1 MAGKRKQDKS
11 ESSHIDP
18 ILAII
23 KAQLEGIG
31 YSSDIVAEALVEMK
45 AEFDGNDSPDTD
57 SMFDSALSICNRL
70 SPKSSS
76 SEDTADEDV
85 LENKDI
91 DAARVLALETAE
103 EERIKRRNSRRAT
116 WISGNILES
125 EDDLRIS
132 KLLDH
137 LRQSDMF
144 VSWCKALSEDESRP
158 AADSQRKSARLST
171 ASSVAGAQDHSK
183 IFAVPDADLRRFR
196 TVLADILELEVDVRK
211 WYSKDS
217 PYLFE
222 ELGEKISAQLSIV
235 SRSGGA
241 NGGKAAPGGGQH
253 SAELAIKVIKE
264 VTETM
269 VNDYETIKKGLYDM
283 PECAGQIPAILVDAR
298 RRRSG
303 SRADAPPVVPGEP
316 IRIMD

>member
-1 MAGKRKQDKS
+1 MAGGKRKLDKS

-18 ILAII
+18 ILASI
-23 KAQLEGIG
+23 KLQLEGIG
-31 YSSDIVAEALVEMK
+31 YSSDIVEQALDETK
-45 AEFDGNDSPDTD
+45 AEFDGNVSPDID
-57 SMFDSALSICNRL
+57 SMFDSALMICNRI

-76 SEDTADEDV
+76 SEDTADEDAI
-85 LENKDI
+85 EDKDI

-103 EERIKRRNSRRAT
+103 EERIKRRNSRKAT

-125 EDDLRIS
+125 EDDLRTS

-137 LRQSDMF
+137 LRQSDMV
-144 VSWCKALSEDESRP
+144 VSWCKALSQDDSRP

-196 TVLADILELEVDVRK
+196 TILADFLELEADVRK
-211 WYSKDS
+211 WYSEDS

-222 ELGEKISAQLSIV
+222 ELGEKICAHLALV

-241 NGGKAAPGGGQH
+241 NGGKRDAATSGGQH
-253 SAELAIKVIKE
+253 SAELIIKVIKE

-269 VNDYETIKKGLYDM
+269 TNDFETIRTV
-283 PECAGQIPAILVDAR
+283 IAR
-298 RRRSG
+298 PFPSHITNVHTTMHPRCHSRSN
-303 SRADAPPVVPGEP
+303 R
-316 IRIMD
+316 